1 LLAGTAVNDLLGNQI
16 PMVFSSL
23 ITVLQHIK
31 AGKLRAIAITSAQRY
46 EGLPDVPTIAE
57 TLAGFDVPSW
67 LAFFGPAGMPAN
79 VSKRL
84 GDEIVKALKDPEIA
98 SKLNNAGLVVVAG
111 GGDQLREMQKRD
123 YELKGKIIRDA
134 DVKQQ

>member
-1 LLAGTAVNDLLGNQI
+1 L
-16 PMVFSSL
+16 
-23 ITVLQHIK
+23 
-31 AGKLRAIAITSAQRY
+31 
-46 EGLPDVPTIAE
+46 
-57 TLAGFDVPSW
+57 
-67 LAFFGPAGMPAN
+67 AGMPAN